1 VGPSFPK
8 DRDVAFH
15 LGRMGRKWKSK
26 YVVKNVLHLTSRV
39 SAATPFKFPTCPV
52 LCTFAPDPEPSG
64 SGTAGG
70 NIAERNY
77 PTFSCSGVPEP
88 PDQKFQLI
96 DSI

>member
-1 VGPSFPK
+1 MEVQVRREDCAALNQQSFGSN
-8 DRDVAFH
+8 AIQ
-15 LGRMGRKWKSK
+15 
-26 YVVKNVLHLTSRV
+26 
-39 SAATPFKFPTCPV
+39 FPDMRNIMHIPG
-52 LCTFAPDPEPSG
+52 PEPSG

-88 PDQKFQLI
+88 SNQKLQLI